1 MLKKDIFIGQSV
13 GFTHKGTKILGTV
26 KGFCDQ
32 FSETHV
38 FIDIG
43 HDVIRKRFDTMLGLL
58 Q

>member
-13 GFTHKGTKILGTV
+13 GFTYKGTKILGTV

-32 FSETHV
+32 FPETHV
-38 FIDIG
+38 FVDIG
-43 HDVIRKRFDTMLGLL
+43 HDVIRKRFGTMLGLL

>member
-32 FSETHV
+32 FPETHV
-38 FIDIG
+38 FVDIL
-43 HDVIRKRFDTMLGLL
+43 DMM
-58 Q
+58 